1 VLSTL
6 PHRILRRGTPTK
18 AVQAGPKTVLTKWLG
33 QPSTQFWLP
42 SLTCMVYGSL
52 NNPPVSALL
61 DHRWHGCTLVEK
73 IGVQIVV
80 LSRELHTSMS
90 ALASSE
96 LGCSPRGLNYWR
108 IGCIKM
114 VAPMGSLLTGSSSTF
129 CFVALNLWHLLAL
142 CPARCIGLRSAKTLL
157 DGGNSWKAKSPRKLL
172 RFRTHIVPHHLAA

>member
-1 VLSTL
+1 MKRMIWLNN
-6 PHRILRRGTPTK
+6 
-18 AVQAGPKTVLTKWLG
+18 TVL
-33 QPSTQFWLP
+33 
-42 SLTCMVYGSL
+42 
-52 NNPPVSALL
+52 
-61 DHRWHGCTLVEK
+61 

-96 LGCSPRGLNYWR
+96 LGCSLRGRNYWR

-172 RFRTHIVPHHLAA
+172 QFRTQIVPHHLAAWMGLTLDETLHFSSPSSLTLSMDLSQHHPAW